1 MGEEFFEALIVPGQ
15 REALRRT
22 ERAGYSPPPGKQFR
36 QKQVPPTPGT
46 KLSNTVGNKEGQYL
60 AVRRGGKLQGRDG

>member
-1 MGEEFFEALIVPGQ
+1 MGEEFFEALIAPGQ

-22 ERAGYSPPPGKQFR
+22 ERVGYSPPPGKQFR

-46 KLSNTVGNKEGQYL
+46 KLSNTVRK
-60 AVRRGGKLQGRDG
+60 QGRAVSGSQERREASG